1 MVRGQALSNIG
12 PRQYSHDMLG
22 MMDSYLQQYCPATQ
36 GTAPHRRHVRRTE
49 QSNMPRVQQELLLNG
64 RVSEQMR
71 LQLGQIKWLE
81 GYKGTS
87 RIESNLRD
95 DTPRAKLTAAAG
107 SRR

>member
-12 PRQYSHDMLG
+12 PRQYNRDMLG
-22 MMDSYLQQYCPATQ
+22 MTGLYLQQYCPAMQ
-36 GTAPHRRHVRRTE
+36 GTAPHKRHVRRTE
-49 QSNMPRVQQELLLNG
+49 QSNMLRVQQALLLND
-64 RVSEQMR
+64 RVSEQTR

-87 RIESNLRD
+87 RTESNLRD